1 MKLYATVAS
10 ERASKGQG
18 GNKFLKFTVTD
29 ESKNERFTVDF
40 KIQNDGTVTLRC
52 GGAGVMSRTFQLP
65 KAKRQKGEC
74 IGDDCK
80 NKVTRKGNYCDE
92 HLKKQG
98 FLR

>member
-1 MKLYATVAS
+1 MKLYGTIQS
-10 ERASKGQG
+10 ERAEKGQG

-74 IGDDCK
+74 K
-80 NKVTRKGNYCDE
+80 NGCAYHSQNEECTDIPS
-92 HLKKQG
+92 
-98 FLR
+98 